1 MTGLGLSVAICTDMS
16 VIKTF
21 PDAKVL
27 KNSINMIFH
36 RSFLR
41 TGDENNDIATVDCMK
56 SQGRACFGTPR
67 LYVLRNNVEH
77 TGLEPATF

>member
-1 MTGLGLSVAICTDMS
+1 
-16 VIKTF
+16 
-21 PDAKVL
+21 
-27 KNSINMIFH
+27 MIFH

-41 TGDENNDIATVDCMK
+41 TGDENNDIAMVDCMK